1 MDKGYI
7 EFFKILSPF
16 IILTISVILI
26 PLMKK
31 FYSSYVSFFSL
42 PTSKK
47 IEGIEYING
56 YKKRSCTLEK
66 LKHKIIINDYKLH
79 EDTNFS
85 KWVINFYYEDIN
97 KNGYFSKSLLRAKG
111 LYVITNNSINVNI
124 KNTLFAV
131 VFWLLTFCLYYL
143 SYYFSPGLNNGLTN
157 AVLAISLIVSTLFY
171 TCIMLI
177 ISRRFISIISNKKRF
192 NEYLRS
198 KLINN

>member
-7 EFFKILSPF
+7 EIFKILSPF

-31 FYSSYVSFFSL
+31 FYSSYISFFSL

-56 YKKRSCTLEK
+56 YKKSSSTLEK

-85 KWVINFYYEDIN
+85 KWVISFYYEDIG

-111 LYVITNNSINVNI
+111 LYVIANNSINVNI
-124 KNTLFAV
+124 KNTLFALA
-131 VFWLLTFCLYYL
+131 FWLLTFCLYYL
-143 SYYFSPGLNNGLTN
+143 SYYFSPGLNNGLAN
-157 AVLAISLIVSTLFY
+157 AVLAISLIVSALFY

-177 ISRRFISIISNKKRF
+177 ISSRFISIVLNKKRF

-198 KLINN
+198 KL